1 MRWLAFV
8 TAFAVALGTTA
19 APGVGHAAQRD
30 RVRHMAESAELQPL
44 GAVLKAIARR
54 YPGRALDARR
64 VERDGRPL
72 YQIKWLGQ
80 DGKVR
85 DITADARTGQIL
97 QVR

>member
-1 MRWLAFV
+1 MRWLALV
-8 TAFAVALGTTA
+8 TAFAVALGVTA
-19 APGVGHAAQRD
+19 APGVAHATQRE
-30 RVRHMAESAELQPL
+30 RVRHVAEGVELQPL
-44 GAVLKAIARR
+44 GAVLRGIGRR